1 MIEMIALKI
10 KPSMTPNT
18 SKVVVLLMREE
29 MPIISIVV
37 RTAPA
42 NAAAVTGIPDR
53 RAPPAVTA
61 VPVLAVA
68 IADIS
73 PDRSEVEEFV
83 KECNEN
89 GIEPERLT
97 EAAEDYLL
105 RLSYVP
111 VNN

>member
-1 MIEMIALKI
+1 MSNIVYKV
-10 KPSMTPNT
+10 MT
-18 SKVVVLLMREE
+18 SRISVFEE
-29 MPIISIVV
+29 VEKESY
-37 RTAPA
+37 
-42 NAAAVTGIPDR
+42 GINGFEGGK
-53 RAPPAVTA
+53 
-61 VPVLAVA
+61 LAVA